1 MNLQWEKLISDCS
14 KLIANFFQSFHQ
26 TTKKIMKKAA
36 FLMLIVALASC
47 NNTNTN
53 TSTVENKS
61 AEKAMTAAAAN
72 TLSEEET
79 KQGYKLLFDG
89 KSLAGWHNF
98 NKTTIGPDWIV
109 DSAEQALYLDVK
121 KKQDGKWYADG
132 GDIVSADS
140 YENYELQIEW
150 KIDTCGNS
158 GIIYN
163 IIEDP
168 KLEFVWHSGPE
179 MQVLDNKCH
188 PDAKIIKHRAG
199 DLYDLQSSSQE
210 TVKPALEWN
219 QAKLVQNKGKVE
231 HWLNGVKVVEYDM
244 NAPAWK
250 EMIKGSKFKD
260 MPKFGSMMKGH
271 IALQDHGNKVWY
283 RNMKVRA
290 L

>member
-1 MNLQWEKLISDCS
+1 
-14 KLIANFFQSFHQ
+14 
-26 TTKKIMKKAA
+26 MKKVA

-47 NNTNTN
+47 NNANTN
-53 TSTVENKS
+53 TSTVENKPT
-61 AEKAMTAAAAN
+61 EKAMTTTAVAN

-109 DSAEQALYLDVK
+109 DSAEQALHLNVK

-199 DLYDLQSSSQE
+199 DLYDLIKSSQE

-244 NAPAWK
+244 NAPTWK
-250 EMIKGSKFKD
+250 ELIKGSKFKD

-283 RNMKVRA
+283 RNMKIKM